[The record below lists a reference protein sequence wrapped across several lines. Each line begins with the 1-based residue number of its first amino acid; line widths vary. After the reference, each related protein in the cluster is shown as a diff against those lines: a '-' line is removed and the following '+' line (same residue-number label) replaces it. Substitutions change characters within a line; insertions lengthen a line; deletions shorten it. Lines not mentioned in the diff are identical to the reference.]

1 MRADGPNPPLGLAVL
16 RVVTGVIFVAHGA
29 TKLFG
34 GGVAGTG
41 DYFASLGIPMAGLMA
56 WVIAL
61 LEFFGGLALI
71 VGVLVA
77 AIAALL
83 SVHMLMGII
92 LVHAANGFFVIGPG
106 SGGIELNLL
115 LIAALVTLMLAGSG
129 MAAIGGGSGAVDV
142 REGGAGGGSGTVG
155 ESGPDGGSDAT

>member
-1 MRADGPNPPLGLAVL
+1 MRSNRPNPPLGLAVL

-41 DYFASLGIPMAGLMA
+41 DMFASLGIPMAGLMA

-83 SVHMLMGII
+83 SVHMLTGII

-106 SGGIELNLL
+106 QGGIELNLL
-115 LIAALVTLMLAGSG
+115 LIAALVTLILAGPG
-129 MAAIGGGSGAVDV
+129 MATIGGGSGADAV
-142 REGGAGGGSGTVG
+142 REAGAGGGS
-155 ESGPDGGSDAT
+155 DAA